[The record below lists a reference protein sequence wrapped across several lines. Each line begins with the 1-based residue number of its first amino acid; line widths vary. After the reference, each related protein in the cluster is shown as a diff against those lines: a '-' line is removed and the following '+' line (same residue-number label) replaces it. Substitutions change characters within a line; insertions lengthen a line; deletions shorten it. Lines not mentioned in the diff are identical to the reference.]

1 MVQFLIKSRVES
13 LERRR
18 NDSNKDR
25 FYVQPDTER
34 ADGAPELPA
43 VVHRP
48 SIETG
53 SHYTQV
59 SARYAAAVH
68 SVLTGE
74 QTAPAAAA
82 ALERELVTLTGYRS
96 GAPKNPQ

>member
-1 MVQFLIKSRVES
+1 MAHQNF
-13 LERRR
+13 
-18 NDSNKDR
+18 
-25 FYVQPDTER
+25 
-34 ADGAPELPA
+34 
-43 VVHRP
+43 RP
-48 SIETG
+48 SCTG
-53 SHYTQV
+53 RRSKPEATTPR
-59 SARYAAAVH
+59 SARDTRLVH